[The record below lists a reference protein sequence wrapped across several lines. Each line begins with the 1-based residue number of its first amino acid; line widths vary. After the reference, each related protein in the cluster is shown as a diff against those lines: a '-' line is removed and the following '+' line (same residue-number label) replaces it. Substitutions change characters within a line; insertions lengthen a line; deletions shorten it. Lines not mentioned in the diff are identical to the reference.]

1 MWCMPF
7 KCEFSVFLSPLGLPK
22 ASPTAIQYEMPWGLI
37 FLVQGFWVGELKVG
51 FELLTPLGVLLQ
63 L

>member
-1 MWCMPF
+1 M
-7 KCEFSVFLSPLGLPK
+7 ESVSRSPLGLLK
-22 ASPTAIQYEMPWGLI
+22 ASPTVIQYQMLWELI
-37 FLVQGFWVGELKVG
+37 FLVQGFWVGEFEVG